1 MALGQAAFLAF
12 GTAMESMGGKSSAIA
27 TAGLARVDGAMI
39 TTAATAGGAA
49 TALKGTEMA
58 MFALGQAMKAAGWI
72 AALAAAATAI
82 VAIGDA
88 IYRATDPMGAM
99 TSRAESLL
107 GGFAGLQD
115 AVTSDTLAMKE
126 NAKAAGMTEAAYA
139 QSQGIILAHTTAVEG
154 NDTAA
159 QDAITAHNN
168 MLMILGEEPGYYA
181 ASSNAIATQTLAIG
195 SNTMAWLKNAI
206 AQSKTFQDLAKN
218 KDAMAA
224 LSAGGF
230 NITDATNAAI
240 NGKLD
245 AYKKKFT
252 ELVKFDTGGEN
263 WWKNTPLGIFE
274 QAKAGGAKQ
283 GISDLMD
290 VVGGAY
296 NEMLLLGLGSEDAA
310 KKVSKAFDVPTST
323 VRELA
328 KNTKKTVK
336 TVVDYASQMVS
347 IFKRIDDIKFSK
359 QAGLDEIA
367 SAWQSIKDSAAE
379 AADAVKKANESIA
392 GLTAD
397 KGILEYKLSVA
408 VRYGDEKRANVLR
421 AELAKKTTEI
431 ADANAEL
438 TKAQSK
444 SSTALEGNTEAAITN
459 RSTMVGLLGNY
470 QSYIQ
475 ALMATGVKGTALE
488 KEITNLKSKFVDQ
501 GTALGFNA
509 KELSFYTDQ
518 FDQYAKAVHDTPRDV
533 TIEFDASKTDEFN
546 AVQEYLAK
554 EHLLNVKIVY
564 DKNGVANS
572 GGTNGGGAGGAT
584 GGAGG
589 DTGLVKQPAGTG
601 SGLTVNSA
609 GNLTYDTSGSKIPA
623 SVNTMAELAYY
634 QRKVTLEKSI
644 LTIQDNLNRAA
655 AGRASTATIAAL
667 KSQLSAAK
675 AKLASGNFASGGYV
689 SGPGTGTSDSIPA
702 MLSNGE
708 YVVRASA
715 VRAYGVDYMNSLNQM
730 KTGSMPMSMGAGGSN
745 GSQVVYLSPDDRALL
760 RAAIDRPVNL
770 FAETGKIASSAN
782 AGNVLIAQ
790 RGLN

>member
-1 MALGQAAFLAF
+1 
-12 GTAMESMGGKSSAIA
+12 
-27 TAGLARVDGAMI
+27 
-39 TTAATAGGAA
+39 
-49 TALKGTEMA
+49 
-58 MFALGQAMKAAGWI
+58 
-72 AALAAAATAI
+72 
-82 VAIGDA
+82 
-88 IYRATDPMGAM
+88 
-99 TSRAESLL
+99 
-107 GGFAGLQD
+107 
-115 AVTSDTLAMKE
+115 
-126 NAKAAGMTEAAYA
+126 
-139 QSQGIILAHTTAVEG
+139 
-154 NDTAA
+154 
-159 QDAITAHNN
+159 
-168 MLMILGEEPGYYA
+168 MILGEEPGYYA

-760 RAAIDRPVNL
+760 RAAIERPVNL